1 VTEGNAPLDLSDEVT
16 LYRIVGLNEAKDIE
30 ESGGFR
36 FHSAAF
42 EKGKWFATTFED
54 AVRWGYRMPP
64 ISQPRFFC
72 IASVRIATTLLTRF
86 GFFPRLD
93 GIGPAYFVRYDQL
106 EELNA
111 TGTVRLDPEIFEK
124 DPLHERLD

>member
-42 EKGKWFATTFED
+42 EEGKWFATTFEN
-54 AVRWGYRMPP
+54 AVTWGYRMPP
-64 ISQPRFFC
+64 NFPAALLSHCLCANRHH
-72 IASVRIATTLLTRF
+72 IAHEIRVLSEAGRNRSRIFRSL
-86 GFFPRLD
+86 
-93 GIGPAYFVRYDQL
+93 
-106 EELNA
+106 
-111 TGTVRLDPEIFEK
+111 
-124 DPLHERLD
+124 